1 MVEATREAIVV
12 LVTDLG
18 PFITPLSG
26 LWVVVK
32 QIEAIPNTTP
42 ATPAATSPTSS
53 LQLKYPLRE
62 LPLQHR
68 DQYRFVSEAIG
79 CLRSLTPKFIVH
91 DVSSSS
97 SLSSS
102 SAMASCASLG
112 KMKCT
117 LMEND
122 PLPLFDVQ
130 YQDGGCVRI
139 STAHGT

>member
-1 MVEATREAIVV
+1 MI
-12 LVTDLG
+12 
-18 PFITPLSG
+18 
-26 LWVVVK
+26 VK
-32 QIEAIPNTTP
+32 QIEANVTTTP
-42 ATPAATSPTSS
+42 APSAPSS
-53 LQLKYPLRE
+53 LQWKYPLRE

-97 SLSSS
+97 SSSS
-102 SAMASCASLG
+102 LPPAMASYASLG

-139 STAHGT
+139 STAHGTWQ

>member
-12 LVTDLG
+12 LVTDLA
-18 PFITPLSG
+18 PFFTPLSG

-32 QIEAIPNTTP
+32 QIEANANAIPTP
-42 ATPAATSPTSS
+42 ATTSS
-53 LQLKYPLRE
+53 LQWKYPLRE

>member
-1 MVEATREAIVV
+1 
-12 LVTDLG
+12 
-18 PFITPLSG
+18 

-53 LQLKYPLRE
+53 LQWKYPLRE

-97 SLSSS
+97 SLSTS

>member
-1 MVEATREAIVV
+1 
-12 LVTDLG
+12 VTDVD
-18 PFITPLSG
+18 PFITSLSG

-32 QIEAIPNTTP
+32 QIEANAIPTTTP
-42 ATPAATSPTSS
+42 ATPATTSPTSS
-53 LQLKYPLRE
+53 LQWKYPLRE

>member
-1 MVEATREAIVV
+1 MVEATGEAIVV

-18 PFITPLSG
+18 PCITPLSG

-32 QIEAIPNTTP
+32 QIEAIPNTIP
-42 ATPAATSPTSS
+42 TPAATSPTSS
-53 LQLKYPLRE
+53 LQWKYPLRE

>member
-53 LQLKYPLRE
+53 LQWKYPLRE